1 MSSLAARV
9 SVKHLTESCTNSNFT
24 NSNKTSFSS
33 LSLSFQ
39 HSTNES
45 SDIDRN
51 FSMLEETSNL
61 KVEKLSKWM
70 RKTTK
75 HFAIDFRS
83 HTGKNQAVLRERV
96 LSTGRATRHG
106 KLRENLI
113 SRRRKCQGLSSFTCI
128 VERGNAELGLWRR
141 RSGSF
146 LPSFLSFFLSRLV
159 RRKSSRIACNKKAA
173 SKLHARPGRGDKV
186 HFGDHKTLTPASL
199 TSQMR

>member
-1 MSSLAARV
+1 
-9 SVKHLTESCTNSNFT
+9 
-24 NSNKTSFSS
+24 
-33 LSLSFQ
+33 
-39 HSTNES
+39 
-45 SDIDRN
+45 
-51 FSMLEETSNL
+51 MLEETSNL

-146 LPSFLSFFLSRLV
+146 LSFFLSFSARAQEEQQNRLQQE
-159 RRKSSRIACNKKAA
+159 SSQQA
-173 SKLHARPGRGDKV
+173 SR
-186 HFGDHKTLTPASL
+186 
-199 TSQMR
+199 TSWTR

>member
-1 MSSLAARV
+1 
-9 SVKHLTESCTNSNFT
+9 
-24 NSNKTSFSS
+24 
-33 LSLSFQ
+33 
-39 HSTNES
+39 
-45 SDIDRN
+45 
-51 FSMLEETSNL
+51 MLEETSNL

-146 LPSFLSFFLSRLV
+146 LPFFRSFFLGSCAGRAAESPAT
-159 RRKSSRIACNKKAA
+159 RKQ
-173 SKLHARPGRGDKV
+173 
-186 HFGDHKTLTPASL
+186 PASFTHVL
-199 TSQMR
+199 DEVTKSILGTTKP